1 MFVWEFDPVILQLG
15 SLQIRWY
22 GVLYAFVFMGGFY
35 LWRWQLLRGGHTEQQ
50 AERFLWLGVVGVLL
64 GARLG
69 HVFFYEP
76 ERYLANPIEIL
87 YFWKGGLA
95 SHGST
100 ITLVLVLIFY
110 AYREKMRVLE
120 VIDRFAMS
128 AALGSTLIRIGNFT
142 NSEIVG
148 RIVPPEHEK
157 WGVKFPVHELGMKY
171 LKWTDAEQAAAL
183 DKVPWRYP
191 SQLVEIALGLFV
203 LGSLYVV
210 DRKLGEKRPL
220 GLLTF
225 LFFLLY
231 FTGRFF
237 VEYIKEYQ
245 AQFEDGTGLTMG
257 QYLSLPFMA
266 AGLAGLIYTF
276 ARRAHTDAPG
286 GTT

>member
-1 MFVWEFDPVILQLG
+1 MFVWEFDPAILHIG
-15 SLQIRWY
+15 SFEIRWY
-22 GVLYAFVFMGGFY
+22 GLLYAFVFMGGFY
-35 LWRWQLLRGGHTEQQ
+35 LWRWQMLRGGHTEQQ
-50 AERFLWLGVVGVLL
+50 AERFLWLGVIGVLL

-76 ERYLANPIEIL
+76 ERYLKDPIQIL

-100 ITLVLVLIFY
+100 ITLVLVLIYF
-110 AYREKMRVLE
+110 AWREKMRVLE

-148 RIVPPEHEK
+148 RIADSPK
-157 WGVKFPVHELGMKY
+157 WAVKFPIHDVGMKY
-171 LKWTDAEQAAAL
+171 LKFSDAEKQAAL
-183 DKVPWRYP
+183 VNVPWRYP
-191 SQLVEIALGLFV
+191 SQLVEVALGLFV
-203 LGSLYVV
+203 LGTLWLV
-210 DRKLGEKRPL
+210 DRKFGEKRPL

-245 AQFEDGTGLTMG
+245 SEFESGGLTMG

-266 AGLAGLIYTF
+266 TGLIGLIWTLTHK
-276 ARRAHTDAPG
+276 RSTDPASPVKA
-286 GTT
+286 

>member
-1 MFVWEFDPVILQLG
+1 VFVWEFDPAILHIG
-15 SLQIRWY
+15 SFEIRWY
-22 GVLYAFVFMGGFY
+22 GLLYAFVFMGGFY
-35 LWRWQLLRGGHTEQQ
+35 LWRWQMLRGGHTEQQ
-50 AERFLWLGVVGVLL
+50 AERFLWLGVIGVLL

-76 ERYLANPIEIL
+76 ERYLKDPIQIL

-100 ITLVLVLIFY
+100 ITLVLVLIYF
-110 AYREKMRVLE
+110 AWREKMRVLE

-148 RIVPPEHEK
+148 RIADSPK
-157 WGVKFPVHELGMKY
+157 WAVKFPIHEYGVKY
-171 LKWTDAEQAAAL
+171 LKWSEAEQQAAL
-183 DKVPWRYP
+183 ANVPWRYP
-191 SQLVEIALGLFV
+191 SQLVEVALGLFV
-203 LGSLYVV
+203 LGTLWLF
-210 DRKLGEKRPL
+210 DRKFGEKRPL

-245 AQFEDGTGLTMG
+245 SEFESGGLTMG

-266 AGLAGLIYTF
+266 TGLIGLIWILTH
-276 ARRAHTDAPG
+276 RRPTDTISPAKA
-286 GTT
+286 